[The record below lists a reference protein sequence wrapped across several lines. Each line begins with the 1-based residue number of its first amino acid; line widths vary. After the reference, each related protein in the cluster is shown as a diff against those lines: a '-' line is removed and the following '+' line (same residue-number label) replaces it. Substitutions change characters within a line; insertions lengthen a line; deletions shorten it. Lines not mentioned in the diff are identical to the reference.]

1 MVCIDREDPSLPYV
15 ALKNKLMHC
24 HNKEWGLEDAAR
36 LLQRL
41 IEAFD
46 EDCVVV
52 KDYFEKLRLKL
63 LSKKDDPDFTK
74 LQGFFMLSMG
84 LSKPH
89 QIAFDKHMKTLRD
102 TKTNSMLLEPFDKA
116 LRSKMMTAQKKHLTG
131 DSKQLPLGD
140 LTKNEYRKC
149 GLIATLKIRPE
160 EPKVKAKAETT
171 KTSKTKTKTKSKDS
185 KKKDN
190 SKEDKQKKKTAE
202 TAPKVDVDTA
212 TAPPPAKKGKK
223 VKVPPDQIQEVLE
236 GLQELKVSNIY
247 VFVSKLMSIHVLFQG
262 N

>member
-1 MVCIDREDPSLPYV
+1 MICIDREDPSLPYV

-41 IEAFD
+41 IDAFD
-46 EDCVVV
+46 DDCVVV

-89 QIAFDKHMKTLRD
+89 QIQFDTHMKTLRD

-116 LRSKMMTAQKKHLTG
+116 LRSKMMTAQKKHLSG

-149 GLIATLKIRPE
+149 GLIATLKIKPE
-160 EPKVKAKAETT
+160 EPKVKAKTEAKAKKETPKAKKAKENKKANAAKAKKPDAETV
-171 KTSKTKTKTKSKDS
+171 
-185 KKKDN
+185 
-190 SKEDKQKKKTAE
+190 
-202 TAPKVDVDTA
+202 PKVEAVEN
-212 TAPPPAKKGKK
+212 APQPPTKKAKK
-223 VKVPPDQIQEVLE
+223 VKVPPDQVQDVLE
-236 GLQELKVSNIY
+236 GLLELKVSNITL
-247 VFVSKLMSIHVLFQG
+247 VCIKLDT
-262 N
+262 

>member
-41 IEAFD
+41 IDAFD

-89 QIAFDKHMKTLRD
+89 QIQFDTQMKTLRD

-116 LRSKMMTAQKKHLTG
+116 LRSKMMTAQKKHLSG

-149 GLIATLKIRPE
+149 GLIATLKIKPE
-160 EPKVKAKAETT
+160 EPKAKAKTEPAKANKAKTPKAKET
-171 KTSKTKTKTKSKDS
+171 
-185 KKKDN
+185 
-190 SKEDKQKKKTAE
+190 KKTN
-202 TAPKVDVDTA
+202 APKPKKSAAENVPKVEVVEN
-212 TAPPPAKKGKK
+212 APQPPAKKAKK
-223 VKVPPDQIQEVLE
+223 VKVPPEQVQDVLE
-236 GLQELKVSNIY
+236 GLLELKVSNIT
-247 VFVSKLMSIHVLFQG
+247 VFCINLD

>member
-1 MVCIDREDPSLPYV
+1 MICIDREDPSLPYV

-24 HNKEWGLEDAAR
+24 HNKEWGLDDAAR

-41 IEAFD
+41 IDAFD
-46 EDCVVV
+46 DDCVVV

-89 QIAFDKHMKTLRD
+89 QVQFDTHMKTLRD

-116 LRSKMMTAQKKHLTG
+116 LRSKMMTAQKKHLSG

-149 GLIATLKIRPE
+149 GLIATLKIKPE
-160 EPKVKAKAETT
+160 EPKAKAKAEPA
-171 KTSKTKTKTKSKDS
+171 
-185 KKKDN
+185 
-190 SKEDKQKKKTAE
+190 KTAKAKTPKAKE
-202 TAPKVDVDTA
+202 NKKNTNASKNKKSNAEIVPKVEVVENT
-212 TAPPPAKKGKK
+212 TQPPAKKAKK
-223 VKVPPDQIQEVLE
+223 VKVPPEQVQDVLE
-236 GLQELKVSNIY
+236 GLLELKVSNILLLS
-247 VFVSKLMSIHVLFQG
+247 VHQTLILINILF
-262 N
+262 

>member
-41 IEAFD
+41 IDAFD
-46 EDCVVV
+46 DDCVVV
-52 KDYFEKLRLKL
+52 RDYFERLRLKL
-63 LSKKDDPDFTK
+63 LTKKEDPDFTK

-89 QIAFDKHMKTLRD
+89 QIEFDKHMKTLRD
-102 TKTNSMLLEPFDKA
+102 TKTNSMLLEPFDKS
-116 LRSKMMTAQKKHLTG
+116 LRSKMMTAQKKHLSG

-149 GLIATLKIRPE
+149 GLIATQKIRPE
-160 EPKVKAKAETT
+160 EPKVKAKTESAA
-171 KTSKTKTKTKSKDS
+171 KTSKAKKAT
-185 KKKDN
+185 KKDTKKAN
-190 SKEDKQKKKTAE
+190 TATPKQKKPAAE
-202 TAPKVDVDTA
+202 TVPKVEVEA
-212 TAPPPAKKGKK
+212 TQPPVKKAKK
-223 VKVPPDQIQEVLE
+223 VKVPPEQVQAVLE
-236 GLQELKVSNIY
+236 GLQELKVSNICF
-247 VFVSKLMSIHVLFQG
+247 VFFVI
-262 N
+262 

>member
-15 ALKNKLMHC
+15 ALKNKLMNC

-41 IEAFD
+41 IDAFD

-63 LSKKDDPDFTK
+63 LAKKDDPDFTK
-74 LQGFFMLSMG
+74 LQGFYMLSMG

-89 QIAFDKHMKTLRD
+89 QMAFDKHMKTLRD
-102 TKTNSMLLEPFDKA
+102 TKTNSMLLEPFDKS

-149 GLIATLKIRPE
+149 GLIATLKIKPE
-160 EPKVKAKAETT
+160 EPKVKAKTETN
-171 KTSKTKTKTKSKDS
+171 KTSKTKSKGKQSNKKSKETTAKS
-185 KKKDN
+185 KNKNIAN
-190 SKEDKQKKKTAE
+190 SE
-202 TAPKVDVDTA
+202 TAPKVEVDNA
-212 TAPPPAKKGKK
+212 TAPPPAKKAKK
-223 VKVPPDQIQEVLE
+223 VKVPPEQVQEVLE
-236 GLQELKVSNIY
+236 GLQELKVSNIT
-247 VFVSKLMSIHVLFQG
+247 L
-262 N
+262 